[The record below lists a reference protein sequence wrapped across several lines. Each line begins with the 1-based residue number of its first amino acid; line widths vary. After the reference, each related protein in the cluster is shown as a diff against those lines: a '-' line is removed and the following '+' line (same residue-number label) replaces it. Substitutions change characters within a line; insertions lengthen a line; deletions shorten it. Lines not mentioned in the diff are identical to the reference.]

1 MQRVILTP
9 RQKESL
15 KNDGFNTTT
24 GMKTLAEESRTPQG
38 LDHGRTFIKAYA
50 IYQNTFKIP
59 QNLAY
64 TQSAALTR
72 GKVKSKIK
80 DTNQISVDNS
90 TGPYKIM
97 HKNNLKIILLY
108 SYN

>member
-1 MQRVILTP
+1 MF
-9 RQKESL
+9 ESL
-15 KNDGFNTTT
+15 ASKLSRIDSSFLITNVDTFFRFDRSRSRKN
-24 GMKTLAEESRTPQG
+24 LHHS
-38 LDHGRTFIKAYA
+38 
-50 IYQNTFKIP
+50 FKIP

-72 GKVKSKIK
+72 GKVKGKIK